1 MSKENTRQEVLYET
15 QTGTVSIR
23 REGDRFRIYYGN
35 VAIDQSLSEFK
46 YLQTTVSTLY
56 RYIKEVRMQ
65 YYKRFLIQIRKYSIS
80 LMLSASE
87 IIELYE
93 LLGGAKAMIDLDDL
107 IHEALQSG
115 NSSK

>member
-1 MSKENTRQEVLYET
+1 MSKENTKQEILFET
-15 QTGTVSIR
+15 QSGKVSIR

-35 VAIDQSLSEFK
+35 VAIEQSLSEFQ
-46 YLQTTVSTLY
+46 YLQGTVSSLY

-80 LMLSASE
+80 LMLNASE

-93 LLGGAKAMIDLDDL
+93 LLGGAKAMFDLDTL
-107 IHEALQSG
+107 IHDALHSDD
-115 NSSK
+115 SH